1 MWACGCFASDDGGA
15 YDSDAECAEF
25 GGGAR
30 DVRAPSEA
38 PPEDLLLAEAEGIL
52 GGYSNVTMGAQL
64 FPKVFG
70 GDDSDSSDSDGLEEV
85 YSPRPPPRFEPRSP
99 AARSLQP
106 IALAPAPKAML
117 DQRRES
123 RASLRRLPKTDQL
136 TADLE
141 RDVALVRPLGRGSFG
156 TVSLGVH
163 VPSLRLVA
171 VKEVRVDDADEDR
184 SLALLLEEVHAL
196 HDNLVPL
203 DESGAPRWL
212 FKDALARGALHPCDQ
227 LVTFYGAYAVT
238 DDAGE
243 AVGADMV
250 LEYMD
255 GGSLHD
261 VVHAGGLRGHDGALR
276 HLAGETLKGL
286 RHLHASDV
294 VHRDVKPSNVLVS
307 RSGRVK
313 IADLGL
319 AAKDDDRAHVLM
331 EGSLMYFSPERLRGD
346 CHAAADVWALGVTLF
361 SVAAG
366 RHPFEDPA
374 APSGRRDTL
383 SLDFFALSERLTT
396 GPEPRLDQQAYAPV
410 ACDAVAA
417 AMARDPA
424 RRATAAQLL
433 AMPFLALA
441 RDRAFPFPE
450 SVVDAVDDVL
460 EPPAEAPA
468 ALLAVVADTVAAHL
482 KATTA
487 DRGRGSLGTA
497 RRRSVSTPLRET
509 MAEPGGRRDSWA
521 GVRAS
526 VVSRKDG
533 QQQLSDILS
542 SGVRSVHH
550 LAADTRTD
558 AAQVVAALEAAAGEP
573 PAPAPRDDAADDAGA
588 FESETF
594 ALCD

>member
-123 RASLRRLPKTDQL
+123 REPPAAADDGPADGGPRARRRTGP
-136 TADLE
+136 A
-141 RDVALVRPLGRGSFG
+141 LGRGSFG

-171 VKEVRVDDADEDR
+171 VKVVRRDADEDR

-255 GGSLHD
+255 GG
-261 VVHAGGLRGHDGALR
+261 
-276 HLAGETLKGL
+276 

-441 RDRAFPFPE
+441 RDRAFLCRNQPLVW
-450 SVVDAVDDVL
+450 VVLTKL
-460 EPPAEAPA
+460 EDS
-468 ALLAVVADTVAAHL
+468 LA
-482 KATTA
+482 
-487 DRGRGSLGTA
+487 
-497 RRRSVSTPLRET
+497 RSNR
-509 MAEPGGRRDSWA
+509 
-521 GVRAS
+521 
-526 VVSRKDG
+526 SRFG
-533 QQQLSDILS
+533 
-542 SGVRSVHH
+542 
-550 LAADTRTD
+550 
-558 AAQVVAALEAAAGEP
+558 
-573 PAPAPRDDAADDAGA
+573 
-588 FESETF
+588 
-594 ALCD
+594 

>member
-123 RASLRRLPKTDQL
+123 RASLRRLPTTDQL

-227 LVTFYGAYAVT
+227 LVTFYGAYAVGRFRRQGI
-238 DDAGE
+238 ASLPQ
-243 AVGADMV
+243 VGR
-250 LEYMD
+250 
-255 GGSLHD
+255 S
-261 VVHAGGLRGHDGALR
+261 
-276 HLAGETLKGL
+276 
-286 RHLHASDV
+286 
-294 VHRDVKPSNVLVS
+294 S
-307 RSGRVK
+307 R
-313 IADLGL
+313 
-319 AAKDDDRAHVLM
+319 
-331 EGSLMYFSPERLRGD
+331 
-346 CHAAADVWALGVTLF
+346 
-361 SVAAG
+361 
-366 RHPFEDPA
+366 
-374 APSGRRDTL
+374 
-383 SLDFFALSERLTT
+383 
-396 GPEPRLDQQAYAPV
+396 PEPRTSRTSRTTMLKHALV
-410 ACDAVAA
+410 
-417 AMARDPA
+417 
-424 RRATAAQLL
+424 
-433 AMPFLALA
+433 LALA
-441 RDRAFPFPE
+441 ASANALRAPKSAAKVLTLRGGADIAIPVVGKTITPE
-450 SVVDAVDDVL
+450 VGVYVWLVGGGIYAL
-460 EPPAEAPA
+460 ELLGITEPDFSLKYWGKA
-468 ALLAVVADTVAAHL
+468 ATRETRNAFEWMALMIGW
-482 KATTA
+482 TTA
-487 DRGRGSLGTA
+487 VTYWSLKCG
-497 RRRSVSTPLRET
+497 
-509 MAEPGGRRDSWA
+509 
-521 GVRAS
+521 
-526 VVSRKDG
+526 
-533 QQQLSDILS
+533 
-542 SGVRSVHH
+542 
-550 LAADTRTD
+550 TD
-558 AAQVVAALEAAAGEP
+558 AAKLCQVGALLWASGLAKTLLDIQSGKEKMTESPYILAAFTALMAYLG
-573 PAPAPRDDAADDAGA
+573 
-588 FESETF
+588 F
-594 ALCD
+594 A

>member
-30 DVRAPSEA
+30 D
-38 PPEDLLLAEAEGIL
+38 
-52 GGYSNVTMGAQL
+52 
-64 FPKVFG
+64 
-70 GDDSDSSDSDGLEEV
+70 
-85 YSPRPPPRFEPRSP
+85 
-99 AARSLQP
+99 
-106 IALAPAPKAML
+106 
-117 DQRRES
+117 
-123 RASLRRLPKTDQL
+123 L

-171 VKEVRVDDADEDR
+171 VKE
-184 SLALLLEEVHAL
+184 
-196 HDNLVPL
+196 
-203 DESGAPRWL
+203 
-212 FKDALARGALHPCDQ
+212 
-227 LVTFYGAYAVT
+227 
-238 DDAGE
+238 
-243 AVGADMV
+243 
-250 LEYMD
+250 
-255 GGSLHD
+255 
-261 VVHAGGLRGHDGALR
+261 
-276 HLAGETLKGL
+276 
-286 RHLHASDV
+286 
-294 VHRDVKPSNVLVS
+294 PSNVLVS

-319 AAKDDDRAHVLM
+319 AAKDDDRARRWRV
-331 EGSLMYFSPERLRGD
+331 LMYFSPERLRGD

-441 RDRAFPFPE
+441 RDRVFLCRNQPLVWVVLTKLEDSLARSNRSAFPFPE

-497 RRRSVSTPLRET
+497 RRRSVSTPLRDT

-558 AAQVVAALEAAAGEP
+558 AAQVVAELEAAAGEE

-588 FESETF
+588 FEASRRRRR
-594 ALCD
+594 

>member
-99 AARSLQP
+99 AARS
-106 IALAPAPKAML
+106 
-117 DQRRES
+117 
-123 RASLRRLPKTDQL
+123 
-136 TADLE
+136 
-141 RDVALVRPLGRGSFG
+141 FG

-163 VPSLRLVA
+163 
-171 VKEVRVDDADEDR
+171 
-184 SLALLLEEVHAL
+184 
-196 HDNLVPL
+196 
-203 DESGAPRWL
+203 
-212 FKDALARGALHPCDQ
+212 

-383 SLDFFALSERLTT
+383 SLDFFALART
-396 GPEPRLDQQAYAPV
+396 GA
-410 ACDAVAA
+410 
-417 AMARDPA
+417 
-424 RRATAAQLL
+424 
-433 AMPFLALA
+433 
-441 RDRAFPFPE
+441 
-450 SVVDAVDDVL
+450 
-460 EPPAEAPA
+460 
-468 ALLAVVADTVAAHL
+468 
-482 KATTA
+482 
-487 DRGRGSLGTA
+487 GRS
-497 RRRSVSTPLRET
+497 
-509 MAEPGGRRDSWA
+509 
-521 GVRAS
+521 
-526 VVSRKDG
+526 
-533 QQQLSDILS
+533 
-542 SGVRSVHH
+542 
-550 LAADTRTD
+550 
-558 AAQVVAALEAAAGEP
+558 ALEAAAGR
-573 PAPAPRDDAADDAGA
+573 PAPAPRDDAADDARA
-588 FESETF
+588 FESDG
-594 ALCD
+594 ALATKDRAR